1 MVPMRKL
8 SLKAGRKRDG
18 IVSRDTLPH
27 SRQAERTEATRRKL
41 LAAAE
46 RIFARTGFEAARIED
61 IAATAGYT
69 RGAFYANFGGKEEI
83 FFEVFELWVRERIET
98 ISAVLRRHTDPHH
111 KLAALREHFAELA
124 QNRTLVFLSLE
135 FKLFA
140 LRHPE
145 AYNQLRDRHRRL
157 RSAWAN
163 VISELLDPLGKELPI
178 SHRAAAIS
186 LVALANTLLIDHLV
200 DQKTLSEKE
209 VRFVLGL
216 FFDSIFQTAA
226 NTIPVTEPK
235 IERKGL
241 KRNPEPGHPK

>member
-1 MVPMRKL
+1 M
-8 SLKAGRKRDG
+8 KANGKAAG
-18 IVSRDTLPH
+18 VVSREALPH
-27 SRQAERTEATRRKL
+27 SRQAARTEATRRKL

-69 RGAFYANFGGKEEI
+69 RGAFYANFGSKEEI
-83 FFEVFELWVRERIET
+83 FFAVFELWVRERIET
-98 ISAVLRRHTDPHH
+98 ISAVLRQHSDPRH

-124 QNRTLVFLSLE
+124 QDRTLVFLSLE

-200 DQKTLSEKE
+200 DRKTLSEKE

-226 NTIPVTEPK
+226 ATNSATERK

-241 KRNPEPGHPK
+241 KRITAPGHPN